1 MNDHEALMRRAMSMA
16 DTACMVA
23 RPNPWVGAVV
33 VCRDGSLH
41 EGATQSPGNA
51 HAEVMAIRAAH
62 SAGVSTVGATLYCT
76 LEPCSHTGR
85 TGPCTQAIINAGITR
100 VIAGITD
107 PDTRVAGTGFAA
119 LRASGIEVVEGICAE
134 EIDAQLAAYLHHR
147 RTGRPFVVL
156 KMASTLDART
166 FLPNGPRWLTGESA
180 RTQVHRLRA
189 ESDAIVVGIGTVLA
203 DDPELTVRH
212 VDGPSPQRIV
222 LSRTQQVPPH
232 ARVHPCTTWNGDLE
246 DLLDML
252 GAQGVV
258 QLLVEG
264 GPTIASAFHE
274 RNLINRYVFHIA
286 PMISGDLDALGVF
299 SGTSTDLHHCTIVS
313 VTTYDNDIEIV
324 MEPHTMKV
332 DAL

>member
-1 MNDHEALMRRAMSMA
+1 MNDHVALMRRAMSMA
-16 DTACMVA
+16 DTARMVA
-23 RPNPWVGAVV
+23 RPNPWVGAVI
-33 VCRDGSLH
+33 VCSDGSIF

-51 HAEVMAIRAAH
+51 HAEVEAIRAAH
-62 SAGVSTVGATLYCT
+62 SAGISTVGATLYCT

-85 TGPCTQAIINAGITR
+85 TGPCTQAIIDAGISR
-100 VIAGITD
+100 VVAGITD
-107 PDTRVAGTGFAA
+107 PDERVAGTGFAA
-119 LRASGIEVVEGICAE
+119 LRAAGIEVVEGICAE

-156 KMASTLDART
+156 KMASTLDGRT
-166 FLPNGPRWLTGESA
+166 YLSNGPRWLTGESA

-189 ESDAIVVGIGTVLA
+189 ESDAIVVGLGTILT

-232 ARVHPCTTWNGDLE
+232 ARVQPCTTWNGDLE
-246 DLLDML
+246 DLLDLL
-252 GAQGVV
+252 GEQGIV

-264 GPTIASAFHE
+264 GPTVASAFHE
-274 RNLINRYVFHIA
+274 LKLINRYVFHVA
-286 PMISGDLDALGVF
+286 PMISGDADALGVF

>member
-16 DTACMVA
+16 DTARMVA
-23 RPNPWVGAVV
+23 RPNPWVGAVI
-33 VCRDGSLH
+33 VCLDGSVH

-51 HAEVMAIRAAH
+51 HAEVMAIAAAQV
-62 SAGVSTVGATLYCT
+62 AGASTIGATLYCT

-100 VIAGITD
+100 VVAGIAD
-107 PDTRVAGTGFAA
+107 PDTRVAGSGFAA
-119 LRASGIEVVEGICAE
+119 LRAAGIEVVEGICAE
-134 EIDAQLAAYLHHR
+134 EIDAQRGAYLHQR

-156 KMASTLDART
+156 KMATTLDART

-189 ESDAIVVGIGTVLA
+189 ESDAIVVGIGTIVA

-212 VDGPSPQRIV
+212 IEGPSPQRIV
-222 LSRTQQVPPH
+222 ISRTQHVPPT
-232 ARVHPCTTWNGDLE
+232 ARVQPCTTWNADLE
-246 DLLDML
+246 ELLDML
-252 GAQGVV
+252 GEQGVL

-264 GPTIASAFHE
+264 GPTIASAFHD
-274 RNLINRYVFHIA
+274 RNLIDRYVFHIA
-286 PMISGDLDALGVF
+286 PMISGDADALGVF
-299 SGTSTDLHHCTIVS
+299 TGVNTDLHHCNIVS
-313 VTTYDNDIEIV
+313 VTQYDNDIEIV
-324 MEPHTMKV
+324 MEPHKMKV

>member
-1 MNDHEALMRRAMSMA
+1 MNDHVALMRRAMSMA
-16 DTACMVA
+16 DTARMVA
-23 RPNPWVGAVV
+23 RPNPWVGAVI
-33 VCRDGSLH
+33 VCSDGSIF

-51 HAEVMAIRAAH
+51 HAEVEAIRAAH
-62 SAGVSTVGATLYCT
+62 SAGISTVGATLYCT

-85 TGPCTQAIINAGITR
+85 TGPCTQAIIDAGISR
-100 VIAGITD
+100 VVAGITD
-107 PDTRVAGTGFAA
+107 PDERVAGTGFAA
-119 LRASGIEVVEGICAE
+119 LRAAGIEVVEGICAE

-156 KMASTLDART
+156 KMASTLDARS

-189 ESDAIVVGIGTVLA
+189 ESDAIVVGIGTILT

-232 ARVHPCTTWNGDLE
+232 ARVQPCTTWNGDLE
-246 DLLDML
+246 DLLDLL
-252 GAQGVV
+252 GEQGIV

-264 GPTIASAFHE
+264 GPTVASAFHE
-274 RNLINRYVFHIA
+274 LKLINRYVFHVA
-286 PMISGDLDALGVF
+286 PMISGDADALGVF

-324 MEPHTMKV
+324 IEPHTMKV

>member
-16 DTACMVA
+16 DTARMVA

-85 TGPCTQAIINAGITR
+85 TGPCTQAIIDAGITR
-100 VIAGITD
+100 VVAGITD
-107 PDTRVAGTGFAA
+107 PDERVAGTGFAA
-119 LRASGIEVVEGICAE
+119 LRAAGIEVVEGICAE

-156 KMASTLDART
+156 KMASTLDGRT

-222 LSRTQQVPPH
+222 LSRTQQVPPL
-232 ARVHPCTTWNGDLE
+232 ARVKPCTTWNGDLE

-264 GPTIASAFHE
+264 GPTIASAFHDH
-274 RNLINRYVFHIA
+274 NLINRYVFHIA
-286 PMISGDLDALGVF
+286 PMISGDENALGVF
-299 SGTSTDLHHCTIVS
+299 SGTTTDLHHCAIVS

>member
-16 DTACMVA
+16 DTARMVA
-23 RPNPWVGAVV
+23 RPNPWVGAVL
-33 VCRDGSLH
+33 VCRDGSSY

-51 HAEVMAIRAAH
+51 HAEVMAINAART
-62 SAGVSTVGATLYCT
+62 AGASTIGATLYCT
-76 LEPCSHTGR
+76 LEPCSHIGR
-85 TGPCTQAIINAGITR
+85 TGPCTQAIIDAGITR

-107 PDTRVAGTGFAA
+107 PDPRVAGSGFAA
-119 LRASGIEVVEGICAE
+119 LRAAGIDVVEGVCAE
-134 EIDAQLAAYLHHR
+134 EIDTRLAAYLHHR

-156 KMASTLDART
+156 KMASTLDGRS

-189 ESDAIVVGIGTVLA
+189 ESDAIVVGVGTVVT

-222 LSRTQQVPPH
+222 LSRTQQVSPT
-232 ARVHPCTTWNGDLE
+232 ARVQPCTTWSGDLE
-246 DLLDML
+246 DLLDIL
-252 GAQGVV
+252 GAQGVL

-264 GPTIASAFHE
+264 GPTIASAFHD
-274 RNLINRYVFHIA
+274 RNLIDRYVFHIA
-286 PMISGDLDALGVF
+286 PMISGDEDALGVF
-299 SGTSTDLHHCTIVS
+299 SDTTTDFRHCTIIS
-313 VTTYDNDIEIV
+313 VTSYDNDIEVV
-324 MEPHTMKV
+324 MEPHKMKV

>member
-16 DTACMVA
+16 DTARVVA
-23 RPNPWVGAVV
+23 RPNPWVGAVI
-33 VCRDGSLH
+33 VCLDGSIF

-51 HAEVMAIRAAH
+51 HAEVMAIGAARAAG
-62 SAGVSTVGATLYCT
+62 ASTVGATLYCT
-76 LEPCSHTGR
+76 LEPCSHIGR
-85 TGPCTQAIINAGITR
+85 TGPCTQAIIDAGITH
-100 VIAGITD
+100 VVAGITD
-107 PDTRVAGTGFAA
+107 PDSRVAGAGFAA
-119 LRASGIEVVEGICAE
+119 LRTAGIDVVEGICAE
-134 EIDAQLAAYLHHR
+134 EIGTQLGAYLHHR

-156 KMASTLDART
+156 KMATTLDARS

-222 LSRTQQVPPH
+222 LSRTQQVSTT
-232 ARVHPCTTWNGDLE
+232 AQVQPCTTWHGDIE
-246 DLLDML
+246 ELLDTL
-252 GAQGVV
+252 GAQGVL

-264 GPTIASAFHE
+264 GPTIASAFHD
-274 RNLINRYVFHIA
+274 RNLIDRYVFHIA
-286 PMISGDLDALGVF
+286 PMISGDADALGVF
-299 SGTSTDLHHCTIVS
+299 TGVNTDLHHCNIVS
-313 VTTYDNDIEIV
+313 VTQYDNDIEIV
-324 MEPHTMKV
+324 MEPQKMKV

>member
-16 DTACMVA
+16 DTARVVA
-23 RPNPWVGAVV
+23 RPNPWVGAVI
-33 VCRDGSLH
+33 VCLDGSIF

-51 HAEVMAIRAAH
+51 HAEVMAIGAARAAG
-62 SAGVSTVGATLYCT
+62 ASTVGATLYCT
-76 LEPCSHTGR
+76 LEPCSHIGR
-85 TGPCTQAIINAGITR
+85 TGPCTQAIIDAGITH
-100 VIAGITD
+100 VVAGITD
-107 PDTRVAGTGFAA
+107 PDGRVAGAGFAA
-119 LRASGIEVVEGICAE
+119 LRTAGIDVDEGICAE
-134 EIDAQLAAYLHHR
+134 EIGTQLGAYLHHR

-156 KMASTLDART
+156 KMATTLDARS

-222 LSRTQQVPPH
+222 LSRTQQVSTT
-232 ARVHPCTTWNGDLE
+232 AQVQPCTTWHGDIE
-246 DLLDML
+246 ELLDTL
-252 GAQGVV
+252 GAQGVL

-264 GPTIASAFHE
+264 GPTIASAFHD
-274 RNLINRYVFHIA
+274 RNLIDRYVFHIA
-286 PMISGDLDALGVF
+286 PMISGDADALGVF
-299 SGTSTDLHHCTIVS
+299 TGVNTDLHHCNIVS
-313 VTTYDNDIEIV
+313 VTQYDNDIEIV
-324 MEPHTMKV
+324 MKPQKMKV